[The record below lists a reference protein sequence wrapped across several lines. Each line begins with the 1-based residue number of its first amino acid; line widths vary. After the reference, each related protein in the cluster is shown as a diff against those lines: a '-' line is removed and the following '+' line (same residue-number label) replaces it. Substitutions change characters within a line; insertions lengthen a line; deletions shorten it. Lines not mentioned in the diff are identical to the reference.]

1 MLLQLQVQL
10 LGIKGRKARG
20 VDDIGV
26 LSQGEQLHMAG
37 GVPPPAQGL
46 ADLPH
51 RQGKTGV
58 QGVENAGLP
67 HAGVAGEGAELSGQ
81 LPAQL
86 VDPLAGDGADPQHP
100 DGGAAVYP
108 VQLLR
113 RVQVA
118 LVQAQQHPAVL
129 QGGNGADAVDEIR
142 VRHRQGG
149 GGDDHQL
156 VDVGRRRAVEGVA
169 AGLHRLHKALA
180 AAQLPDL
187 DPVPHQGRQPLPA
200 ELAPGPALQGLRPGV
215 HIVKPAEG
223 LFNASPDQN
232 VISWATASVPL
243 IYSLMVEVEPALP
256 WKV

>member
-1 MLLQLQVQL
+1 MTTIPGRAACKTKKIPLQACRGIFLFLIPGLQVLQLVIQPQIAGVAAAGDLPLMDGLQHGAALLLGVAAPHKAAAAYIRDKLREGLRQVLLQLQVQL
-10 LGIKGRKARG
+10 LGIKGRKARS

-26 LSQGEQLHMAG
+26 LPQGKQLHMAG
-37 GVPPPAQGL
+37 GVPSPAQGL

-67 HAGVAGEGAELSGQ
+67 HTGVAGEGAELPRQ

-86 VDPLAGDGADPQHP
+86 VDPLAGDSADPQHP

-142 VRHRQGG
+142 IRHRQGG

-156 VDVGRRRAVEGVA
+156 VDVGRRRAKSLLGV
-169 AGLHRLHKALA
+169 
-180 AAQLPDL
+180 
-187 DPVPHQGRQPLPA
+187 
-200 ELAPGPALQGLRPGV
+200 
-215 HIVKPAEG
+215 
-223 LFNASPDQN
+223 
-232 VISWATASVPL
+232 
-243 IYSLMVEVEPALP
+243 
-256 WKV
+256 